1 MPSRKFAS
9 AAELPEGFSYLEEF
23 ITIPEHDDLLSRFAT
38 LDFQVFNF
46 QGYVAKRR
54 IVEYGFE
61 YDFSS
66 RKAAAGPAIP
76 EFLTPFKQRA
86 ADWAGIESGEIVE
99 AVITEYPPGA
109 PIGWHRDV

>member
-1 MPSRKFAS
+1 MPCRKLAS
-9 AAELPEGFSYLEEF
+9 AADLPEGFFYSGEF
-23 ITIPEHDDLLSRFAT
+23 ITVAEHDDLLSRFAT
-38 LDFQVFNF
+38 LGFRAFNF

-66 RKAAAGPAIP
+66 RKAAAAPPLP
-76 EFLTPFKQRA
+76 EFLNSLKQRA
-86 ADWAGIESGEIVE
+86 ADWAGLNSDEIVE

-109 PIGWHRDV
+109 